1 MHWICQN
8 LRCVSMGNFPRWS
21 YHTPAAPVFT
31 HSHNSGQSH
40 RFLLSSPPPP
50 PSRPLFT
57 RLTVY
62 QANMSDRRWVSALCR
77 GKYLKFTCG
86 PRCPLQLHTHRPCS
100 RISVQRMFHYCLART
115 DGYIRH
121 SEGGR
126 GPPPLQNKTP
136 IDRSRLKSVKSPENL
151 EALIRYGSSQKRNE
165 HCFGFLASK
174 DSKMRFFLLL
184 GLLRNI

>member
-40 RFLLSSPPPP
+40 CFLLSSPPTTTVT
-50 PSRPLFT
+50 PSFHTPHCVSSKHEWQALGVCSLQRKVPK
-57 RLTVY
+57 VY
-62 QANMSDRRWVSALCR
+62 MWTSVSFAAS
-77 GKYLKFTCG
+77 
-86 PRCPLQLHTHRPCS
+86 HTHRPCS

-115 DGYIRH
+115 GGYIRH

-136 IDRSRLKSVKSPENL
+136 IDQFRLKSVKSPENL
-151 EALIRYGSSQKRNE
+151 EVLIHYGSSQKRNE
-165 HCFGFLASK
+165 HCFGCSASK
-174 DSKMRFFLLL
+174 DSKMSCFCF
-184 GLLRNI
+184 

>member
-1 MHWICQN
+1 MILKKKSETEKVTIFSIVVKTFPLQQHSHLKPPHQTEAMHWICQN

-21 YHTPAAPVFT
+21 HHTPAAPVFT

-86 PRCPLQLHTHRPCS
+86 PRCPLQLHTHTA
-100 RISVQRMFHYCLART
+100 HAAALAC
-115 DGYIRH
+115 
-121 SEGGR
+121 R
-126 GPPPLQNKTP
+126 G
-136 IDRSRLKSVKSPENL
+136 
-151 EALIRYGSSQKRNE
+151 
-165 HCFGFLASK
+165 CFTTVW
-174 DSKMRFFLLL
+174 L
-184 GLLRNI
+184 GPTVT